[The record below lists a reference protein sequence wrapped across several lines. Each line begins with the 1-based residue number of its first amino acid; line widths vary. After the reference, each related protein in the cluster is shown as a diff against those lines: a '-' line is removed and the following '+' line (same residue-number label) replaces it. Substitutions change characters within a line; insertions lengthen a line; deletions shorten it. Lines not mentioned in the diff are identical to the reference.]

1 MKKFLEALSK
11 FKNILAIE
19 TSGLYC
25 SVALKSNG
33 LITQKATKEANKH
46 GLVILDFI
54 EDLLSKSNV
63 KKGNIDLIAV
73 SNGPGS
79 FTGLRIGCS
88 VAQALAFAN
97 NIPLL
102 PISSLANLAFQAN
115 CEFKKSNI
123 FVITNAHMKEL
134 YIGHYEFY
142 KDQIKI
148 LKKESLI
155 NHEELFEHIDEN
167 SEETIYVG
175 DGVGFLSKISKKNI
189 YENLYS
195 QANNMFG
202 LIKIALKDKNFYLAD
217 DLSPNYLSGEDHW
230 QKS

>member
-123 FVITNAHMKEL
+123 SVSYTHL
-134 YIGHYEFY
+134 T
-142 KDQIKI
+142 
-148 LKKESLI
+148 LP
-155 NHEELFEHIDEN
+155 
-167 SEETIYVG
+167 TR
-175 DGVGFLSKISKKNI
+175 
-189 YENLYS
+189 
-195 QANNMFG
+195 
-202 LIKIALKDKNFYLAD
+202 D
-217 DLSPNYLSGEDHW
+217 DV
-230 QKS
+230 